1 MNATARFAADDMIE
15 VWDSPGVLATRNIRD
30 AAERAAN
37 RIAPLWPLKDF
48 VAVNPFLG
56 FADTTFFEAGQ
67 IMRRAA
73 SARMTMPRSFYVQA
87 LESGRMTDADLVVAL
102 ARMET
107 AQGLPADVAEV
118 KQLLST
124 GEPAR
129 ETAIATVADAASQVT
144 GRDWAGL
151 AVARI
156 SAWAASHFDEGQAA
170 WKPVTPTLP
179 AYASWRADACIDRTP
194 EVMGL
199 AEFRAIITALPDDA
213 DSMIAEGARR
223 LGLSA
228 EVLEAYF
235 HRLLMS
241 VAGWAGYARYQTWQ
255 CALQGGN
262 DRSVLEL
269 LAVRLAWDV
278 AVLEALAGNPAVA
291 RAWATTRAEI
301 AASPAGIDATAAVD
315 AVLQHAYEIAWQRTL
330 IGAIVGAASA
340 VPPATRARASVQA
353 AFCIDVRSEVF
364 RRALESAGTGIE
376 TIGFAGFFGV
386 AMDQVPLGQRQGSS
400 QCPVLLAPR
409 FTICET
415 AQGAPADAQA
425 GILRLR
431 LVRRRVASAWRA
443 FRTAAVSSFAFVE
456 TMGWTYAVKLAG
468 DSLGL
473 SRAVPHPATDGVD
486 ASIRQRLGPDIA
498 PSHVHGEATGVMP
511 EDRIALA
518 EGILRGMSLQRD
530 FARLVLLVGHGAT
543 TVNNPHAS
551 GLDCG
556 ACGGPPGDANARVA
570 AAILNDMQVRAALVR
585 RGIAIPSD
593 TVFVGC
599 LHDTTTDVVTVF
611 DQALLP
617 ASHAGDI
624 QQAQRWLA
632 LAGGAARRERAA
644 LLHVDADKPLHAQL
658 LARTRD
664 WSQVRPEWGLAGCA
678 AFIAAPRGRTAAL
691 DLQGRAFLHSY
702 DWRQDDGFGVLELIM
717 TAPMVVASWINL
729 QYYGST
735 VDNRV
740 FGCGNKVLHNV
751 VGTLGV
757 LEGNGGDLRSGLPW
771 QSLHDG
777 ERLIHEPMRLSVVI
791 HAPLAAIGDVIAK
804 HASVR
809 QLVDNGWL
817 HLFAMGD
824 PGTPLQR
831 YCGQLR
837 WELA

>member
-1 MNATARFAADDMIE
+1 MNATARLAADQMIE
-15 VWDSPGVLATRNIRD
+15 VWDSPAIIATQCILD

-56 FADTTFFEAGQ
+56 FADTPFVEAGQ
-67 IMRRAA
+67 IMRRAV
-73 SARMTMPRSFYVQA
+73 SARMTMPRSFYAQA
-87 LESGRMTDADLVVAL
+87 LESGRLTDADLVVAL
-102 ARMET
+102 ARMGAPNDLPGEI
-107 AQGLPADVAEV
+107 AGL
-118 KQLLST
+118 KRLLLC

-129 ETAIATVADAASQVT
+129 ETAMATVSDAASHVT
-144 GRDWAGL
+144 GRDWTGL
-151 AVARI
+151 AVTRI
-156 SAWAASHFDEGQAA
+156 SMWAASHFDEGQAA
-170 WKPVTPTLP
+170 WKPVTRTLP
-179 AYASWRADACIDRTP
+179 AYESWRAEACVDRTP
-194 EVMGL
+194 QVMGL
-199 AEFRAIITALPDDA
+199 VGFRNIIKSLPDDA
-213 DSMIAEGARR
+213 ESMIVEGARR
-223 LGLSA
+223 LALPA
-228 EVLEAYF
+228 EVLESYF

-255 CALQGGN
+255 CALQGGH
-262 DRSVLEL
+262 DRSVVEL
-269 LAVRLAWDV
+269 LAIRVAWDV
-278 AVLEALAGNPAVA
+278 AVHQALAGNPAVA
-291 RAWATTRAEI
+291 RSWAVARTGF
-301 AASPAGIDATAAVD
+301 AASPVSISTDAAVD
-315 AVLQHAYEIAWQRTL
+315 AVLQDGYEIAWQRTL
-330 IGAIVGAASA
+330 MGALDSTL
-340 VPPATRARASVQA
+340 PTSNPAGKMRPAVQA

-364 RRALESAGTGIE
+364 RRAFEASGNGVE

-386 AMDQVPLGQRQGSS
+386 AMRHVPLGQRHGSA

-409 FTICET
+409 FTIHET
-415 AQGAPADAQA
+415 VQGAQPDLQA

-473 SRAVPHPATDGVD
+473 SRVVPHPATDGVD
-486 ASIRQRLGPDIA
+486 AAMRERLAPDIT
-498 PSHVHGEATGVMP
+498 PSQAHGEASGLTTEERV
-511 EDRIALA
+511 AVA
-518 EGILRGMSLQRD
+518 ESILRGMSLQRD

-556 ACGGPPGDANARVA
+556 ACGGHPGDANARVA
-570 AAILNDMQVRAALVR
+570 AAILNDVQVRDGLAT
-585 RGIAIPSD
+585 RGIAIPVD
-593 TVFVGC
+593 TLFLGC
-599 LHDTTTDVVTVF
+599 LHDTTTDVVTMF
-611 DQALLP
+611 DQRMRPL
-617 ASHAGDI
+617 SHAADI
-624 QQAQRWLA
+624 QQVAQWLQ
-632 LAGGAARRERAA
+632 LAGRTSRSERAA
-644 LLHVDADKPLHAQL
+644 LLNVDAGKPLEAQL

-664 WSQVRPEWGLAGCA
+664 WSQVRPEWALAGCA
-678 AFIAAPRGRTAAL
+678 AFIAAPRERTAAL

-702 DWRQDDGFGVLELIM
+702 DWRQDDDFGVLELIM

-817 HLFAMGD
+817 HLFAMSD

-831 YCGQLR
+831 YIGNLC
-837 WELA
+837 WEPA

>member
-1 MNATARFAADDMIE
+1 MNAPTRFAADDTLE
-15 VWDSPGVLATRNIRD
+15 VWNSAAILAARRIRD
-30 AAERAAN
+30 AAERATT

-56 FADTTFFEAGQ
+56 LADKTFVEAGH

-73 SARMTMPRSFYVQA
+73 SARMTMPRTFYAQA
-87 LESGRMTDADLVVAL
+87 VACGRITDADLSVAL
-102 ARMET
+102 AR
-107 AQGLPADVAEV
+107 AQASKGLPADIDELRR
-118 KQLLST
+118 LLSR
-124 GEPAR
+124 GEPPR
-129 ETAIATVADAASQVT
+129 ETATRTVADVATHAT
-144 GRDWAGL
+144 GRDWAGF

-156 SAWAASHFDEGQAA
+156 STWAASHYDQGQAA
-170 WKPVTPTLP
+170 WNPMTRTLP
-179 AYASWRADACIDRTP
+179 AYASWHAEACVDRTP
-194 EVMGL
+194 QIMGL
-199 AEFRAIITALPDDA
+199 TGFRKIVQSLPDDA
-213 DSMIAEGARR
+213 ESMIAEGVRR
-223 LGLSA
+223 LGLSPD
-228 EVLEAYF
+228 VLESYF

-255 CALQGGN
+255 SALQGGN
-262 DRSVLEL
+262 DNSVLEL

-291 RAWATTRAEI
+291 RAWGDARAALGPI
-301 AASPAGIDATAAVD
+301 PANADVD
-315 AVLQHAYEIAWQRTL
+315 GTVDMMLQDAYENAWQSNL
-330 IGAIVGAASA
+330 IGALDAHVP
-340 VPPATRARASVQA
+340 VLPPAAHTRAAVQA

-364 RRALESAGTGIE
+364 RRALEAAGTGME

-386 AMDQVPLGQRQGSS
+386 AMEHVPLGQRQGSA
-400 QCPVLLAPR
+400 QCPVLMAPR
-409 FTICET
+409 FTIRET
-415 AQGAPADAQA
+415 VQGAPEDVQNR
-425 GILRLR
+425 ILRLQ
-431 LVRRRVASAWRA
+431 LVRRMVTSAWRA

-456 TMGWTYAVKLAG
+456 TMGWTYAMKLAG

-473 SRAVPHPATDGVD
+473 SRAVLRSATDGVE
-486 ASIRQRLGPDIA
+486 AVIRDRLAPDIA
-498 PSHVHGEATGVMP
+498 PSQVHGQASGMTTAE
-511 EDRIALA
+511 RIAVA
-518 EGILRGMSLQRD
+518 ESILRGMSLQRD
-530 FARLVLLVGHGAT
+530 FARLILLVGHGAT

-556 ACGGPPGDANARVA
+556 ACGGHPGDANARVA
-570 AAILNDMQVRAALVR
+570 AAILNDVQVRDGLAV
-585 RGIAIPSD
+585 RGISIPAD

-599 LHDTTTDVVTVF
+599 LHDTTTDVVTMF
-611 DQALLP
+611 DQRMLP
-617 ASHAGDI
+617 PSHAADI
-624 QQAQRWLA
+624 QQVETWLQQ
-632 LAGGAARRERAA
+632 AGRTARSERAA
-644 LLHVDADKPLHAQL
+644 LLNIDTGKPVEAQL

-664 WSQVRPEWGLAGCA
+664 WSQVRPEWALAGCA
-678 AFIAAPRGRTAAL
+678 AFIAAPRERTAAL

-702 DWRQDDGFGVLELIM
+702 DWRQDADFGVLELIM
-717 TAPMVVASWINL
+717 TAPMVVACWINL

-740 FGCGNKVLHNV
+740 LGCGNKVLHNV

-791 HAPLAAIGDVIAK
+791 HAPLGAIGAVIAK

-824 PGTPLQR
+824 PGTPMQR
-831 YCGQLR
+831 YCGQLG